1 MHDFKKGAITLKN
14 RTDHEKRRSRF
25 TRKFKR
31 CLASAA
37 CVLGVAAVCFGV
49 AGYKNRIHAEDNQ
62 VLTRGVINS
71 LGQIPQTKK
80 TMYDNDDDQ
89 YMHALGTKENPF
101 FILEIV
107 PYEEYATFGYHIS
120 GCEPVDPK
128 TNYGHGDAMGLTNT
142 LKTAK
147 ATPQRDGIGPAHF
160 FEDEPESKP
169 DAYDNDKVPVKDGGS
184 INQSYEG
191 YYEMVED
198 GQGTFMQDDS
208 GRISK
213 GTDADKEKRNIIW
226 HTVCTTEKQAKFAD
240 KTFTDASDS
249 YEILKNVGDRIY
261 TKRVSTNE
269 DQAYVTYGYYYY
281 QNNDDFIKYSLL
293 QKKAGEEIDQDEVDN
308 YCVIIKTI
316 TPKEL
321 NDNPEWADYADLYFV
336 SRSDYQGGT
345 TAEIWKK
352 YNRLNHTS
360 NTTTYTNSFANTD
373 SDKNRDISW
382 EVAEK
387 IFNKVTA
394 DKNYA
399 GMIMGSSVYSVDS
412 YEGSTKPG
420 TDMQLYDW
428 NLKKLYNE
436 VDNKYATVSSG
447 TKSNANMF
455 KLSLMLLSMD
465 TDLFKDLYMNKDKLI
480 KDGEFLLRD
489 GDDRT
494 YWSKTTFLLM
504 DSTDVENLRNPYKYW
519 TSDESWEK
527 YGIAVELSSYRVWVK
542 GHFYSFND
550 DNSITFDYTQ
560 TASKPDSKFTDYQDY
575 LDKFYDN
582 KDSGG
587 TPSDSVRYILGDR
600 NKYEN
605 RITGELNI
613 LDIEPCYDS
622 KNGYSLQESY
632 IRMMIPK
639 FRGTI
644 NITHMTTAE
653 FIGSA
658 QDLNSTYNMIFMGL
672 DQGAYSTE
680 AATIDGK
687 NGIYT
692 CWNDSKM
699 KGKIYFHTGDK
710 MTGANY
716 TNDARSRSVEFL
728 YSQKSNSNVSGQELR
743 FAGNDITTIKKAEL
757 EDFLNAGYPIVA
769 VPYLYDTDSIRIDQH
784 SNICRFIQSN
794 RSSGTEKNTTLLK
807 TSDTN
812 GIYSVVK
819 ESRVK
824 VEFTKLPEKY
834 NGDTGSGTKVTN
846 PKYLS
851 RDSRSQRSLMTFGFK
866 VDDKANKTYSCR
878 IYLDQNQDG
887 KFAEDE
893 LYYTGKNF
901 KANDG
906 EQTVPTIEL
915 SKLYYGLIQ
924 WKIEVYEVKAD
935 ANDRSVRFVKTG
947 CSAAKNMAGNG
958 KKVINVLQIMPK
970 GSDEGYDGKLDLSSN
985 QMFKKYYSDLED
997 YSISITP
1004 IKLEDFEKK
1013 FKDKPFTSYDY
1024 SKTLTDADYDN
1035 ISKELSLDQQDLYKY
1050 HMYIIGF
1057 GDTYAGKNLDNT
1069 YGMVDF
1075 LKFYIAS
1082 GKSVLFTHDLTSMHN
1097 EKAENFGYSANTLLR
1112 DVMGMNRYKAISK
1125 NVPDKQKLIDYQS
1138 KLSYDTVTD
1147 IDGNALE
1154 QKHGFT
1160 YYALKRLGWTGD
1172 PQKYNKDQKVPYQY
1186 MITSSETGTPI
1197 CDIGEIVHT
1206 GFNNTNDITTKV
1218 EQSNQGQITEYPYKI
1233 DESFTISPTHGQ
1245 WYQLD
1250 MEDPKVTV
1258 WYTLADDGK
1267 HKVCEETQKDK
1278 NGNTIYENGKAK
1290 IQDNNGDGT
1299 AVTYGVS
1306 PKDAANNYYIYSKG
1320 NIFYSGVG
1328 HSEITQEMEAKLFI
1342 NTMIAAYRASYEPPM
1357 IEIVNPD
1364 AEITDVNTMNYQM
1377 TANDEYNDNA
1387 TTSGPSSA
1395 SGKVQFE
1402 GQGADNNDYIK
1413 VRFSPVE
1420 LNAISTTLTCSIYY
1434 EADGATH
1441 YVQRI
1446 YDADTDAEIVSTLK
1460 DGKCVYEGVQNMH
1473 EYYFY
1478 YPKKYL
1484 NEWKDGSTTK
1494 SARRTINFYIKN
1506 NKAKLPRYQTLDMS
1520 VRALFKLD

>member
-49 AGYKNRIHAEDNQ
+49 AGYQNRIHAEDDQ
-62 VLTRGVINS
+62 VVTRGVINS
-71 LGQIPQTKK
+71 LGQIPLTKK

-89 YMHALGTKENPF
+89 YMHTLGTKENPF
-101 FILEIV
+101 FILEVV

-128 TNYGHGDAMGLTNT
+128 TNYGHSKAMDLTNT

-147 ATPQRDGIGPAHF
+147 ATPQRNGISPAHF

-169 DAYDNDKVPVKDGGS
+169 DAYDNDKVPIKDGGS

-198 GQGTFMQDDS
+198 GQGTFIQDDS

-321 NDNPEWADYADLYFV
+321 NGNPEWADYADLYFV

-412 YEGSTKPG
+412 YEGSTKSE

-428 NLKKLYNE
+428 NLKKIYNE

-465 TDLFKDLYMNKDKLI
+465 TDLFKDLYMNKDNPLI
-480 KDGEFLLRD
+480 KNGEFLLRD

-504 DSTDVENLRNPYKYW
+504 DSTDVENLRKPYQYW
-519 TSDESWEK
+519 ISDESWEK

-575 LDKFYDN
+575 LDKFYDK

-587 TPSDSVRYILGDR
+587 KPSDAVRYILGDR
-600 NKYEN
+600 NKYEK
-605 RITGELNI
+605 RIKGELNI

-644 NITHMTTAE
+644 NITHMTTAQ

-658 QDLNSTYNMIFMGL
+658 EDLNSTYNMIFMGL
-672 DQGAYSTE
+672 DQGAYNTK

-692 CWNDSKM
+692 YWNDPEM

-716 TNDARSRSVEFL
+716 TEYVTSRSVEFL

-757 EDFLNAGYPIVA
+757 EDFLKAGYPIVA

-819 ESRVK
+819 ESRAK

-846 PKYLS
+846 PNYLS

-887 KFAEDE
+887 KFADDE
-893 LYYTGKNF
+893 SYYTGKKF

-906 EQTVPTIEL
+906 EQTVQIKL

-958 KKVINVLQIMPK
+958 KKEINVLQIMPELD
-970 GSDEGYDGKLDLSSN
+970 GDYSGKLDLSSN

-1004 IKLEDFEKK
+1004 IKLDDFEKK
-1013 FKDKPFTSYDY
+1013 FIDKPFTSYDY

-1035 ISKELSLDQQDLYKY
+1035 ISKELSSDQQGLYNNY
-1050 HMYIIGF
+1050 QMYIIGF
-1057 GDTYAGKNLDNT
+1057 GDMYDGKDLDNT

-1082 GKSVLFTHDLTSMHN
+1082 GKSVLFTHDLTSFHN
-1097 EKAENFGYSANTLLR
+1097 QKAGDYGYSANTLLR

-1125 NVPDKQKLIDYQS
+1125 NVPDKQKLINYQS
-1138 KLSYDTVTD
+1138 KRSYDTVTD
-1147 IDGNALE
+1147 INGNELE

-1160 YYALKRLGWTGD
+1160 YYALKRLGWTSD
-1172 PQKYNKDQKVPYQY
+1172 QQNYNKDQTVPYQY
-1186 MITSSETGTPI
+1186 MITSSETGKPI
-1197 CDIGEIVHT
+1197 CDIDEIVART
-1206 GFNNTNDITTKV
+1206 GFINTNDLTTKV

-1245 WYQLD
+1245 YYQLD
-1250 MEDPKVTV
+1250 MEDPEVTV

-1267 HKVCEETQKDK
+1267 HKVCE
-1278 NGNTIYENGKAK
+1278 NI
-1290 IQDNNGDGT
+1290 DGT

-1306 PKDAANNYYIYSKG
+1306 PKDAANNYYIYSRE
-1320 NIFYSGVG
+1320 NVFYSGVG

-1357 IEIVNPD
+1357 IEIMNPD

-1377 TANDEYNDNA
+1377 TANNEYNDDDA
-1387 TTSGPSSA
+1387 TTSGSSSA

-1446 YDADTDAEIVSTLK
+1446 YDADTDKEIDSTLK
-1460 DGKCVYEGVQNMH
+1460 DGKCVYEGLQNMH

-1520 VRALFKLD
+1520 VRALFRLD

>member
-31 CLASAA
+31 CLASVA

-49 AGYKNRIHAEDNQ
+49 AGYQNRIHAEGDQ
-62 VLTRGVINS
+62 VVTRGIVKS

-80 TMYDNDDDQ
+80 DMYDQ
-89 YMHALGTKENPF
+89 GKTTYAKGTKENPF
-101 FILEIV
+101 LILEVV
-107 PYEEYATFGYHIS
+107 PYLEYSEFGYQIS
-120 GCEPVDPK
+120 GCEPVDLSK
-128 TNYGHGDAMGLTNT
+128 MCGDMSSLSSMNT
-142 LKTAK
+142 AEIVQQSE
-147 ATPQRDGIGPAHF
+147 AF
-160 FEDEPESKP
+160 FFKDEPESNP
-169 DAYDNDKVPVKDGGS
+169 DAYTKEVDKPKAQSDYGA
-184 INQSYEG
+184 SYEG
-191 YYEMVED
+191 YYEVVQD
-198 GQGTFMQDDS
+198 G
-208 GRISK
+208 K
-213 GTDADKEKRNIIW
+213 GDFSQNSDNEIVKNNNGNLIW
-226 HTVCTTEKQAKFAD
+226 HTMCATEKKKEKVEFLPLED
-240 KTFTDASDS
+240 LNYKL
-249 YEILKNVGDRIY
+249 EGVGTRFY
-261 TKRVSTNE
+261 TSRVSSAENPV
-269 DQAYVTYGYYYY
+269 YKTYCYYYY
-281 QNNDDFIKYSLL
+281 KNNDNFLKKTLKLSDAEAENYS
-293 QKKAGEEIDQDEVDN
+293 
-308 YCVIIKTI
+308 VIIKTI
-316 TPKEL
+316 TPAEL
-321 NDNPEWADYADLYFV
+321 NSNPKWADYADLYIV
-336 SRSDYQGGT
+336 SHKSHVANLKDVWQKYHRDGYEVTTGT
-345 TAEIWKK
+345 
-352 YNRLNHTS
+352 
-360 NTTTYTNSFANTD
+360 FTD
-373 SDKNRDISW
+373 SFVNTSSNKNRDITW
-382 EVAEK
+382 EVTKKMYDK
-387 IFNKVTA
+387 ITA
-394 DKNYA
+394 DDNYA
-399 GMIMGSSVYSVDS
+399 ALIMDADTYTTNADGPLKGSMKTGYKVNV
-412 YEGSTKPG
+412 
-420 TDMQLYDW
+420 YDW
-428 NLKKLYNE
+428 NLKKTKL
-436 VDNKYATVSSG
+436 VFDSSG
-447 TKSNANMF
+447 HAISNNNF
-455 KLSLMLLSMD
+455 YKLAVMLLSMKPN
-465 TDLFKDLYMNKDKLI
+465 LFKSLYLDNDLIDDQGN
-480 KDGEFLLRD
+480 FLLRNPKED
-489 GDDRT
+489 
-494 YWSKTTFLLM
+494 YWSIYTFLLV
-504 DSTDVENLRNPYKYW
+504 DPESTDVSSAENYW
-519 TSDESWEK
+519 TQLDKWEN
-527 YGIAVELSSYRVWVK
+527 YETVGNITTQRNIVNRR
-542 GHFYSFND
+542 FFSFNS
-550 DNSITFDYTQ
+550 DNDVSQSYLKDNLDT
-560 TASKPDSKFTDYQDY
+560 TA
-575 LDKFYDN
+575 DN
-582 KDSGG
+582 YRYKDFKNFVEKDEPEKGG
-587 TPSDSVRYILGDR
+587 KVSPSDAVRYILGY
-600 NKYEN
+600 NKN
-605 RITGELNI
+605 NSDDITGELKV

-622 KNGYSLQESY
+622 KYGYSLQKSY

-644 NITHMTTAE
+644 NITHMTTAQ

-658 QDLNSTYNMIFMGL
+658 EDLNSTYNMIFMGL
-672 DQGAYSTE
+672 DQGAYNTK

-692 CWNDSKM
+692 YWNDPEM

-716 TNDARSRSVEFL
+716 TEYVTSRSVEFL

-757 EDFLNAGYPIVA
+757 EDFLKAGYPIVA

-819 ESRVK
+819 ESRAK

-834 NGDTGSGTKVTN
+834 NGDTGSGTKVIN
-846 PKYLS
+846 PNYLS

-887 KFAEDE
+887 KFADDE
-893 LYYTGKNF
+893 SYYTGKKF

-906 EQTVPTIEL
+906 EQTVQIKL

-958 KKVINVLQIMPK
+958 KKEINVLQIMPELD
-970 GSDEGYDGKLDLSSN
+970 GDYSGKLDLSSN

-1004 IKLEDFEKK
+1004 IKLDDFEKK
-1013 FKDKPFTSYDY
+1013 FIDKPFTSYDY

-1035 ISKELSLDQQDLYKY
+1035 ISKELSSDQQGLYNNY
-1050 HMYIIGF
+1050 QMYIIGF
-1057 GDTYAGKNLDNT
+1057 GDMYDGKDLDNT

-1082 GKSVLFTHDLTSMHN
+1082 GKSVLFTHDLTSFHN
-1097 EKAENFGYSANTLLR
+1097 QKAGDYGYSANTLLR

-1125 NVPDKQKLIDYQS
+1125 NVPDKQKLINYQS
-1138 KLSYDTVTD
+1138 KRSYDTVTD
-1147 IDGNALE
+1147 INGNELE

-1160 YYALKRLGWTGD
+1160 YYALKRLGWTSD
-1172 PQKYNKDQKVPYQY
+1172 QQNYNKDQTVPYQY
-1186 MITSSETGTPI
+1186 MITSSETGKPI
-1197 CDIGEIVHT
+1197 CDIDEIVART
-1206 GFNNTNDITTKV
+1206 GFINTNDLTTKV

-1245 WYQLD
+1245 YYQLD
-1250 MEDPKVTV
+1250 MEDPEVTV

-1267 HKVCEETQKDK
+1267 HKVCE
-1278 NGNTIYENGKAK
+1278 NI
-1290 IQDNNGDGT
+1290 DGT

-1306 PKDAANNYYIYSKG
+1306 PKDAANNYYIYSRE
-1320 NIFYSGVG
+1320 NVFYSGVG

-1357 IEIVNPD
+1357 IEIMNPD

-1377 TANDEYNDNA
+1377 TANNEYNDDDA
-1387 TTSGPSSA
+1387 TTSGSSSA

-1446 YDADTDAEIVSTLK
+1446 YDADTDKEIDSTLK
-1460 DGKCVYEGVQNMH
+1460 DGKCVYEGLQNMH

-1520 VRALFKLD
+1520 VRALFRLD